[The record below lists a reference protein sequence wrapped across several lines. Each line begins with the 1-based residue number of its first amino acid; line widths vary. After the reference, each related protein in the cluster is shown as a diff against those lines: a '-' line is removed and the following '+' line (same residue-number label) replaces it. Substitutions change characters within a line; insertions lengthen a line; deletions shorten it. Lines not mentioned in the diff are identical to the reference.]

1 MTGIM
6 LISLAHLIGDPKS
19 WYWYEVLCSLLV
31 INRDRNFISDSCK
44 AEKKVFVANIYMA
57 NRWILICFYK
67 HLATSNCFWI
77 NNFLL
82 HNAAFYK
89 HVVDL

>member
-1 MTGIM
+1 MTGIK

-19 WYWYEVLCSLLV
+19 WYWYEVLFSLLV
-31 INRDRNFISDSCK
+31 TNGDLNFISDSCK
-44 AEKKVFVANIYMA
+44 AAKNVFVANIHMA

-82 HNAAFYK
+82 HNAAF
-89 HVVDL
+89 